1 MVQWLQEIQDI
12 VQEYKSH
19 YRRNLEKDVVSE
31 TSGHFK
37 RLLVSMCQVTAWEY
51 PCAWGVGWGWGGRQG
66 NGWEVR
72 VQWWELP
79 ATGCCE
85 LQWVPVSVSCWAGLG

>member
-19 YRRNLEKDVVSE
+19 YGRNLEKDVVSE

-51 PCAWGVGWGWGGRQG
+51 PCAWRWGGGGVDRGMVGRSEYNGVGITCHWS
-66 NGWEVR
+66 
-72 VQWWELP
+72 L
-79 ATGCCE
+79 
-85 LQWVPVSVSCWAGLG
+85 

>member
-19 YRRNLEKDVVSE
+19 YGRNLEKDVVSE

-51 PCAWGVGWGWGGRQG
+51 PVHGGWGGG
-66 NGWEVR
+66 G
-72 VQWWELP
+72 
-79 ATGCCE
+79 G
-85 LQWVPVSVSCWAGLG
+85 

>member
-19 YRRNLEKDVVSE
+19 YGRNLEKDVVSE

-51 PCAWGVGWGWGGRQG
+51 PCAWRVGWGGGG
-66 NGWEVR
+66 G
-72 VQWWELP
+72 
-79 ATGCCE
+79 
-85 LQWVPVSVSCWAGLG
+85 